1 MLCLGAHPKR
11 VGMIGLV
18 LIRYQS
24 NCLMDT
30 NVFQDDC
37 SEFKS
42 WSMSYMLGMR
52 KSYITHTDVFL
63 ILHQTFNYMYQ
74 QKISPHCEVGT
85 KRSGISKAIF
95 LETPLPKKQTKFLKD
110 FCSKAPTNYHV
121 HTFPLP
127 MP

>member
-1 MLCLGAHPKR
+1 
-11 VGMIGLV
+11 MIGLV
-18 LIRYQS
+18 LIQYQS

-85 KRSGISKAIF
+85 YLLKGQEISKANF
-95 LETPLPKKQTKFLKD
+95 LETPLPKKGLRVFEGFD
-110 FCSKAPTNYHV
+110 
-121 HTFPLP
+121 
-127 MP
+127 MI